1 MGSRPPGRSNRSGR
15 LSFPSSSWDPGKKSW
30 RIGEELATPRPGCQR
45 LLVLSS
51 NPPGGSSNNQLTS
64 TGDGGLW
71 VSGAPWRNGR
81 SRTAR
86 LTLNI
91 AFLTTHRFMEMQT
104 QPVPDPHVPTARAH
118 PSLPPHSIAHTNTHR
133 YACKRARTESHA
145 PAHPGTPGSAR
156 YPHPGCPPASLGRT
170 PSLPSR
176 TRTHAFPAPPHRAE
190 ALGRSGGGGKN
201 RLGSPERSPSG
212 AWLPQAASARRLRA
226 PVRLP
231 NLNSWR

>member
-156 YPHPGCPPASLGRT
+156 YPHPGARPPASGAPLASPHARARTHSPRPCTRRRHWVEVGVAGRIGWGARSGV
-170 PSLPSR
+170 PSPSR
-176 TRTHAFPAPPHRAE
+176 AR
-190 ALGRSGGGGKN
+190 
-201 RLGSPERSPSG
+201 
-212 AWLPQAASARRLRA
+212 LPQAASLHEDSG
-226 PVRLP
+226 LP
-231 NLNSWR
+231 LGSPT

>member
-1 MGSRPPGRSNRSGR
+1 MQAERWALVLRVGATVLDDCLSPAPAGILGRRAGESGRSWQ
-15 LSFPSSSWDPGKKSW
+15 P
-30 RIGEELATPRPGCQR
+30 
-45 LLVLSS
+45 LVLSS

-156 YPHPGCPPASLGRT
+156 YPHPGARPPASGAPLASPHARARTHSPRPCTGRRHWVEVGVAGRIGWGARSGV
-170 PSLPSR
+170 PSPSR
-176 TRTHAFPAPPHRAE
+176 AR
-190 ALGRSGGGGKN
+190 
-201 RLGSPERSPSG
+201 
-212 AWLPQAASARRLRA
+212 LPQAASLHEDSG
-226 PVRLP
+226 LP
-231 NLNSWR
+231 LGSPT